1 LVTIFGGD
9 SMNSPMRFAA
19 VLALAAALGF
29 AAATSAL
36 AIPRLGY
43 VQTFSGGT
51 LGGFDSQDVRTN
63 PGTGGVGGVG
73 DGYLHIS
80 MPALGHL
87 GAVSSD
93 TAYVGDWM
101 GANVNQLKL
110 WLNDTDAPQ
119 AIEIHVVIG
128 NENDFWESN
137 VGFTPPANSWAQFT
151 LDLADSTQFT
161 QIITPVPG
169 FAAAMQNV
177 DLLLFRHD
185 KPPIIKSPDL
195 ISGDFGID
203 NIELSNPLLGVPG
216 GQLPGLSPVRL
227 APPFPNPSRGA
238 IACAFDVADEA
249 PVRVTVL
256 DARGRLVHAETLAGA
271 AAGRRTWTWNGIDD
285 HGRAA
290 AAGVYRVRVVGQGG
304 GMSRPF
310 VLVR

>member
-1 LVTIFGGD
+1 
-9 SMNSPMRFAA
+9 MNSPLRFATVLILA
-19 VLALAAALGF
+19 VALGF
-29 AAATSAL
+29 VAATSAL

-51 LGGFDSQDVRTN
+51 LGGFDSQDARTN
-63 PGTGGVGGVG
+63 PGTDGVDGAG

-80 MPALGHL
+80 IPGLGHL
-87 GAVSSD
+87 GAASSD
-93 TAYVGDWM
+93 TAFVGDWM
-101 GANVNQLKL
+101 GANVTQLKF

-128 NENDFWESN
+128 NENNFWESN

-151 LDLADSTQFT
+151 LDLSDSTQFT
-161 QIITPVPG
+161 QIIPLISG
-169 FAAAMQNV
+169 YAAALQNV
-177 DLLLFRHD
+177 DILLFRHD
-185 KPPIIKSPDL
+185 LPPIIKNPDL
-195 ISGDFGID
+195 IAGDFGLD
-203 NIELSNPLLGVPG
+203 DIELSNPLSGVPG
-216 GQLPGLSPVRL
+216 GGVPGPSPVRL

-238 IACAFDVADEA
+238 VACAFDVADEA
-249 PVRVTVL
+249 PLRVTVL